1 MGHFIPFIIILFI
14 LAALLRIDF
23 FFTILYL
30 FIGIYLFSRFWTRR
44 TLKKLK
50 ISRNFE
56 HRAYLGEQLT
66 VTLTIQ
72 NLSRLPVLW
81 LFINESLSI
90 VLASPP
96 FFREVI
102 SLGGQ
107 AAYTLHYKLAAR
119 RRGYYR
125 IGPLSFET
133 GDLLGINR
141 RVTGQ
146 FGEDYLVVYPKIL
159 PISQLGLPTHSPQV
173 VLPTPV
179 PLFQDSSR
187 LIGARGYIP
196 GDNPRHIHWPA
207 TATSGQLLVKQFQT
221 AIARENAIFLNLD
234 RADYGRPGQAAV
246 AIELA
251 IVAAASL
258 AHHISVVET
267 LPVGLLTTG
276 FDPLLERPQ
285 TFQIYPN
292 KGQGHLM
299 QILEVL
305 ARVESIDDA
314 IFLKSLR
321 QAALHLSW
329 GTTITVI
336 TGSQTEAVLDTLL
349 LLKRAGFKVVLVLV
363 QPAAYI
369 YSRTQPVE
377 GLGIPTFLIEREKD
391 IEVWLPAR

>member
-1 MGHFIPFIIILFI
+1 
-14 LAALLRIDF
+14 
-23 FFTILYL
+23 
-30 FIGIYLFSRFWTRR
+30 
-44 TLKKLK
+44 
-50 ISRNFE
+50 
-56 HRAYLGEQLT
+56 
-66 VTLTIQ
+66 
-72 NLSRLPVLW
+72 
-81 LFINESLSI
+81 
-90 VLASPP
+90 
-96 FFREVI
+96 
-102 SLGGQ
+102 
-107 AAYTLHYKLAAR
+107 
-119 RRGYYR
+119 
-125 IGPLSFET
+125 
-133 GDLLGINR
+133 
-141 RVTGQ
+141 
-146 FGEDYLVVYPKIL
+146 
-159 PISQLGLPTHSPQV
+159 
-173 VLPTPV
+173 
-179 PLFQDSSR
+179 
-187 LIGARGYIP
+187 
-196 GDNPRHIHWPA
+196 
-207 TATSGQLLVKQFQT
+207 LLVKQFQT